1 MDSDDRL
8 RVESASTLDRRVL
21 LLYGELDLAGAPL
34 LAGEIERAESSG
46 LDAVVLDLSHLDF
59 LDSAGL
65 RVILAAHERARDA
78 GRSFAI
84 TPGPPQV
91 QKLLEIAGVDRHLR
105 MIPSAEHVL
114 GEEPGESAA

>member
-1 MDSDDRL
+1 VDSDDRL

-46 LDAVVLDLSHLDF
+46 LDALVLDLSHLDF

-78 GRSFAI
+78 GRGFAI

-105 MIPSAEHVL
+105 TIPSAEHVL
-114 GEEPGESAA
+114 DEEPGESAA